1 MSQRSHVSAQ
11 YSGLPD
17 DSPKED
23 GHRYNTAGVGSLQS
37 APRHAPESSM
47 RGNPPL
53 PPPQRKTSSHSQG
66 GRYEGKFVAI
76 KKSLADRKRLGPT
89 SISFLLHSAPS
100 LPRSTIEE
108 FDLRNH
114 QTWQLTTDD
123 GDGLIRVFN
132 PPPTA
137 EPKEPANSPSQGLSG
152 QSVLSSKLISSLINS
167 YFQHVAPLF
176 PIVAKSDF
184 IKGRRP
190 PPLLLYAL
198 AGVAA
203 TRRGVSRDVFNA
215 IRTIINGIIRNNDVL
230 SDASIENVQAL
241 VRTREV
247 PRN

>member
-1 MSQRSHVSAQ
+1 M
-11 YSGLPD
+11 
-17 DSPKED
+17 
-23 GHRYNTAGVGSLQS
+23 
-37 APRHAPESSM
+37 
-47 RGNPPL
+47 
-53 PPPQRKTSSHSQG
+53 
-66 GRYEGKFVAI
+66 
-76 KKSLADRKRLGPT
+76 
-89 SISFLLHSAPS
+89 
-100 LPRSTIEE
+100 
-108 FDLRNH
+108 
-114 QTWQLTTDD
+114 TTDD

-132 PPPTA
+132 PPPTSEA
-137 EPKEPANSPSQGLSG
+137 KEAANSPSQGLSG

-184 IKGRRP
+184 IKGRKP

-241 VRTREV
+241 VREISFALKTG
-247 PRN
+247 

>member
-1 MSQRSHVSAQ
+1 MPSYLS
-11 YSGLPD
+11 
-17 DSPKED
+17 
-23 GHRYNTAGVGSLQS
+23 
-37 APRHAPESSM
+37 
-47 RGNPPL
+47 
-53 PPPQRKTSSHSQG
+53 
-66 GRYEGKFVAI
+66 
-76 KKSLADRKRLGPT
+76 LGPT

-108 FDLRNH
+108 YDLRNH

-123 GDGLIRVFN
+123 GDGLIKVFN

-137 EPKEPANSPSQGLSG
+137 EAKEAANSPSQGLSG

-184 IKGRRP
+184 IKGRKP
-190 PPLLLYAL
+190 PPLLLYAM

-241 VRTREV
+241 VSV
-247 PRN
+247 GQLHHSMQVN